1 MKRPPTGYVKSKC
14 QGKKMRIFEEIA
26 DELFSLNTQVS
37 TNNSHELG
45 GKVKR
50 STTSF
55 SWAGEMGH

>member
-1 MKRPPTGYVKSKC
+1 
-14 QGKKMRIFEEIA
+14 MRIFEEIA

-37 TNNSHELG
+37 NNNSHELG

-55 SWAGEMGH
+55 SWALVLTGQP

>member
-1 MKRPPTGYVKSKC
+1 
-14 QGKKMRIFEEIA
+14 MRIFEEIA

-37 TNNSHELG
+37 TNNSHELR